1 MRRRNGY
8 AVIVFLAVAL
18 ATTVFAQGMSAAAD
32 YPQKPINTL
41 MGFAPGGG
49 SDVMLSMVRPHLEKV
64 LKTTF
69 VPIYKPG
76 SGSDIALTELAM
88 SKPDGYTVVI
98 SCTPQVPINAYV
110 RETAYKISD
119 LAFVANVV
127 TDPGVL
133 VVRAES
139 PYKTIA
145 DVIKAAKEKPGTF
158 SVGVSSA
165 PGDDWFAMHLFEGA
179 AQIKLNIVP
188 FSGDGP
194 SWQAA
199 LAGHIDATSNNLG
212 IVYPQIRAGKLRAL
226 AIMTDKRSPI
236 IPDVPT
242 FKELGS
248 NFTSGSSRGFSMP
261 KNTPK
266 AIIDTFAGTV
276 KQVMSTEEFK
286 ANAIKTAF
294 PTDFQGPEQ
303 YTAYIK
309 SLDATYRP
317 LWDKYGKS
325 PDAAAPKAKK

>member
-1 MRRRNGY
+1 
-8 AVIVFLAVAL
+8 VFLTVAL
-18 ATTVFAQGMSAAAD
+18 TTNVFAQGTSAKVD
-32 YPQKPINTL
+32 YPKKPINTL
-41 MGFAPGGG
+41 MGFSPGGG
-49 SDVMLSMVRPHLEKV
+49 SDVMLSMVRPHLEKA

-76 SGSDIALTELAM
+76 SGSDIALTELAT

-110 RETAYKISD
+110 RETSYKISD
-119 LAFVANVV
+119 FAFTANVV
-127 TDPGVL
+127 TDPGVF

-145 DVIKAAKEKPGTF
+145 DVIKAAKEKPGTI

-179 AQIKLNIVP
+179 TQIKLNIVP

-199 LAGHIDATSNNLG
+199 LAGHVDATSNNLG
-212 IVYPQIRAGKLRAL
+212 IVFPQLRAGKLRAL

-236 IPDVPT
+236 VPDVPT
-242 FKELGS
+242 FKELGY
-248 NFTSGSSRGFSMP
+248 NFTSGSSRGFALP

-266 AIIDTFAGTV
+266 AVIDIFTGAV
-276 KQVMSTEEFK
+276 KQVMNTEEFK
-286 ANAIKTAF
+286 ANAVKTAF
-294 PTDFQGPEQ
+294 PSDYQGPEE
-303 YTAYIK
+303 YAAYIK
-309 SLDATYRP
+309 KLDTIYRP

-325 PDAAAPKAKK
+325 PDAATPKAK